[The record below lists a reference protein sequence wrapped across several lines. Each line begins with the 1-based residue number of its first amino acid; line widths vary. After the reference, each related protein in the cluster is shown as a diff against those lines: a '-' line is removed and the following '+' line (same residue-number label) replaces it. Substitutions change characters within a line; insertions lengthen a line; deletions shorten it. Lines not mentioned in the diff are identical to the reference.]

1 MHRSFAHS
9 FLDGGLEEK
18 GLNSLRA
25 SLHTMKVCTLP
36 WIYIYKHGR
45 VHKHTQINNFPSGL
59 QKLTFLGY
67 VSAIL
72 SKAKQC
78 KD

>member
-1 MHRSFAHS
+1 MHRSLALI

-25 SLHTMKVCTLP
+25 SLHTMKVCSLP
-36 WIYIYKHGR
+36 WIYIYKHR
-45 VHKHTQINNFPSGL
+45 HVHKHTQINNFPLGF

-67 VSAIL
+67 VSR
-72 SKAKQC
+72 AKTV
-78 KD
+78 

>member
-45 VHKHTQINNFPSGL
+45 VHKHTQINNFPSGF

-72 SKAKQC
+72 SKAKTV
-78 KD
+78 

>member
-1 MHRSFAHS
+1 MHRSLALS
-9 FLDGGLEEK
+9 FLDGALEEK
-18 GLNSLRA
+18 GLNSLRT

-36 WIYIYKHGR
+36 WVYIYKHGH
-45 VHKHTQINNFPSGL
+45 VHKHTQINNFPSGF

-72 SKAKQC
+72 PKAKTV
-78 KD
+78 

>member
-1 MHRSFAHS
+1 MHRSFALS

-18 GLNSLRA
+18 GLNFLRA

-45 VHKHTQINNFPSGL
+45 VHKHTQINNFPS
-59 QKLTFLGY
+59 
-67 VSAIL
+67 VCRSSL
-72 SKAKQC
+72 SLAMCQRFC
-78 KD
+78 